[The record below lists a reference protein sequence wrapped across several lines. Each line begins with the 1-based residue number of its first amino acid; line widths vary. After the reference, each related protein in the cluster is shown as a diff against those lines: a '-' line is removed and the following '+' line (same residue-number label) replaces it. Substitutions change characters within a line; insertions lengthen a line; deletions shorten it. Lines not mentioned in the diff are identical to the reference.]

1 MLNRLAKSEDIQRT
15 LPCRQQTIDLET
27 GHLWAH
33 SHLGPRKKDQ
43 LKIQDAEG
51 ISRLP
56 HYFHLLTGFERNFV
70 KLNNS
75 VCVNG
80 KKRECEPIHL

>member
-56 HYFHLLTGFERNFV
+56 HRYIILSRTSRLSWPSASI
-70 KLNNS
+70 K
-75 VCVNG
+75 
-80 KKRECEPIHL
+80 

>member
-1 MLNRLAKSEDIQRT
+1 MTVHVFTDEN
-15 LPCRQQTIDLET
+15 
-27 GHLWAH
+27 
-33 SHLGPRKKDQ
+33 
-43 LKIQDAEG
+43 
-51 ISRLP
+51 
-56 HYFHLLTGFERNFV
+56 YFHLLTGFERNFV